1 MHENGTKEV
10 GRFMAQAAVLHPA
23 STVVL
28 VRPDR
33 SGNFEI
39 LMNLRPDTM
48 DTYAGIYVFPGGR
61 VEPTDWSPAM
71 LQLVRGPTP
80 LEAQQILSSELAPER
95 CLGHWVAAVRELF
108 EEAGI
113 QLFQR
118 PEGALSESTGIAS
131 FDRLAEKRFALQQG
145 EVDLPSLLEAERL
158 VCDLKL
164 LNYFFHRV
172 TPDHYRVR
180 FDTRFYL
187 AALPPNQN
195 SLHVSEE
202 VSESLWVTPQ
212 EALDRYQAGS
222 FPMMP
227 PTLAVLHILLG
238 HRTWVALCTA
248 FSLG

>member
-1 MHENGTKEV
+1 
-10 GRFMAQAAVLHPA
+10 MAQTAILHPA

-39 LMNLRPDTM
+39 LMNRRPETM

-61 VEPTDWSPAM
+61 VETADWSPAM
-71 LQLVRGPTP
+71 LQLVRGLTP
-80 LEAQQILSSELAPER
+80 LEAQQILSSELPPER

-113 QLFQR
+113 LMFQ
-118 PEGALSESTGIAS
+118 PQSGALSGSAGETLFA
-131 FDRLAEKRFALQQG
+131 RMAERRSALQQG
-145 EVDLPSLLEAERL
+145 KIGFFSLLESEHL
-158 VCDLKL
+158 VCDLSQL
-164 LNYFFHRV
+164 SYFFHRI
-172 TPDHYRVR
+172 TPDHYPVR

-187 AALPPNQN
+187 AALPPSQN

-202 VSESLWVTPQ
+202 VSESLWITPQ
-212 EALDRYQAGS
+212 EALDRYQTGS

-227 PTLAVLHILLG
+227 PTLAVLRTLIG
-238 HRTWVALCTA
+238 HRTWVALCAA
-248 FSLG
+248 FPLG